1 MDSKVM
7 NKIGYG
13 LYVLTAK
20 EDGKNNGCI
29 INTTQQVTSSPNRIS
44 VTDNKDNYTHDM
56 IMRTKEFNVS
66 IISEKADF
74 DLFKHFGFQSGRDV
88 DKLSDYADKKEA
100 SNGIVYVTNGTN
112 AYISG
117 KVINT
122 VDLGTH
128 TMFIADVVDGEVIDD
143 ATSATYDYY
152 HKNIKV
158 MPKKTGTT
166 KQYVCK
172 ICGYVYE
179 GEELPEDFVCP
190 LCNHGVENFEEL
202 K

>member
-1 MDSKVM
+1 M
-7 NKIGYG
+7 
-13 LYVLTAK
+13 
-20 EDGKNNGCI
+20 
-29 INTTQQVTSSPNRIS
+29 
-44 VTDNKDNYTHDM
+44 H
-56 IMRTKEFNVS
+56 RTKEFNVS

-74 DLFKHFGFQSGRDV
+74 ELFKHFGFQSGKDV
-88 DKLSDYADKKEA
+88 DKLVDYVDKKEA
-100 SNGIVYVTNGTN
+100 SNGIVFITNGTN

-128 TMFIADVVDGEVIDD
+128 TMFIADVVDGEVLND
-143 ATSATYDYY
+143 TPSATYDYY

-158 MPKKTGTT
+158 MPKKTGTN

-172 ICGYVYE
+172 ICGYIYE
-179 GEELPEDFVCP
+179 GEELPEDFICP
-190 LCNHGVENFEEL
+190 LCNHGAEDFEEL

>member
-44 VTDNKDNYTHDM
+44 VTVNKDNYTHDM

-158 MPKKTGTT
+158 MPKKT
-166 KQYVCK
+166 
-172 ICGYVYE
+172 
-179 GEELPEDFVCP
+179 
-190 LCNHGVENFEEL
+190 
-202 K
+202 

>member
-44 VTDNKDNYTHDM
+44 VTVNKDNYTHDM

-88 DKLSDYADKKEA
+88 DKLSDYTDKKEA

-143 ATSATYDYY
+143 APSATYDYY

-190 LCNHGVENFEEL
+190 LCNHGVEDFEEL